1 MSDTANTRT
10 LHAVPEPEPLTGLT
24 GAPAAVYT
32 ELAGLTE
39 PATAAELALAAGL
52 GRSTTSKALTTL
64 EQHGLALRE
73 PGGHEG
79 ARRTPDRW
87 HPIQTTPTPDT
98 DTETPVDAEPTS
110 DGPDTTQPPAQDTA
124 DTTPEADPETTA
136 PSATTSA
143 PDTGTSPAP
152 STNDAPETTAQSESV
167 EDELATAPAPHDPA
181 PAPAPAPG
189 QRVRLAP
196 GGLRQMVID
205 HLTAHPDEAFTATR
219 ISRVIEKSSGAI
231 ANCLATLV
239 KQHIAEQVSDTP
251 RTFRLTTPTADT
263 K

>member
-1 MSDTANTRT
+1 MSDTTNTRT

-87 HPIQTTPTPDT
+87 HHVQTNPTPDT
-98 DTETPVDAEPTS
+98 DAKDTVNAEPTS
-110 DGPDTTQPPAQDTA
+110 DGPDTTQPPTQDTT
-124 DTTPEADPETTA
+124 DTTPEADPETIA
-136 PSATTSA
+136 PTATTSA
-143 PDTGTSPAP
+143 PDTGTSSAP
-152 STNDAPETTAQSESV
+152 STNDVPGMTSESDAA
-167 EDELATAPAPHDPA
+167 EDELATAPAPH
-181 PAPAPAPG
+181 APAPAPG
-189 QRVRLAP
+189 QKVRLAP

-239 KQHIAEQVSDTP
+239 KQQIAEQVSDTP

>member
-1 MSDTANTRT
+1 MSNDSDTTTHTRT

-73 PGGHEG
+73 PGGHDG
-79 ARRTPDRW
+79 PRRTPDRW
-87 HPIQTTPTPDT
+87 HCIHTNPAPALDVEDTVNAEPANDRPDPTQDTTDTAPEAAPDAAAPATDTPNPDT
-98 DTETPVDAEPTS
+98 ATTLAPRMSDTAEGTPES
-110 DGPDTTQPPAQDTA
+110 DTPADGAAMPPAQQPT
-124 DTTPEADPETTA
+124 
-136 PSATTSA
+136 
-143 PDTGTSPAP
+143 
-152 STNDAPETTAQSESV
+152 
-167 EDELATAPAPHDPA
+167 
-181 PAPAPAPG
+181 PAPG
-189 QRVRLAP
+189 QKVRLAP
-196 GGLRQMVID
+196 GGLRQMVVA

-239 KQHIAEQVSDTP
+239 KQQIAQQVSDTP
-251 RTFRLTTPTADT
+251 RTYQLANPATDG